1 MKNRKK
7 LGWHFFLWHKKYVSG
22 TVSQMRQFI
31 AMSVDE
37 HMLMFYVIYF
47 KRISFFVYLS
57 VLKLFDYTKTF
68 LMPKN
73 LSNPSALK
81 PVLIFLQKE

>member
-1 MKNRKK
+1 
-7 LGWHFFLWHKKYVSG
+7 
-22 TVSQMRQFI
+22 
-31 AMSVDE
+31 MSVDE

-81 PVLIFLQKE
+81 PVLIFFAKGIRAELLMRYFFLYRYSININLFYPFITVHKL